1 MFTLLK
7 IEWLKLRRYKAF
19 WILLIL
25 FLFFSSGW
33 NYFLANNIR
42 ENKTNNV
49 SHNTIA
55 RMIPNPYELPGTW
68 QMVCYVNS
76 FFLLTL
82 GILMILL
89 LTNEYNF
96 RTNRQNII
104 DGLSRVQFAVS
115 KLLVMFLLA
124 ILATAI
130 TFITVIFVGKAV
142 SDSSEALWQNIHF
155 INYFFIQSLM
165 YLLVALLISM
175 LVKRSGLAIG
185 LYFFVMV
192 ADTILGGVLNKYVH
206 PAGYFLPI
214 DGTDYLTP
222 GPARKFVPD
231 PNPPGNNIIIAFSM
245 GYIIL
250 FTALFINYYRKA
262 DLK

>member
-1 MFTLLK
+1 MLKLLE

-25 FLFFSSGW
+25 SLAFSFGW
-33 NYFLANNIR
+33 NYFLANNIK
-42 ENKTNNV
+42 ENKIK
-49 SHNTIA
+49 NTSGNPVA
-55 RMIPNPYELPGTW
+55 AMLPNPFELPGTW
-68 QMVCYVNS
+68 QMVCYVNG
-76 FFLLTL
+76 FFLLTM

-104 DGLSRVQFAVS
+104 DGLSRMQFALS

-124 ILATAI
+124 ILSTAV
-130 TFITVIFVGKAV
+130 TFITIIFVGKSV
-142 SDSSEALWQNIHF
+142 SESSETLWENSQF
-155 INYFFIQSLM
+155 IGYFFIQSLM
-165 YLLVALLISM
+165 YLLVALLLSM
-175 LVKRSGLAIG
+175 LAKRSGLAIG
-185 LYFFVMV
+185 LYFFVMI

-206 PAGYFLPI
+206 PVGYFLPI
-214 DGTDYLTP
+214 DGTDYLIP
-222 GPARKFVPD
+222 SPVRRFIPD
-231 PNPPGNNIIIAFSM
+231 ANRPGNDIIISFSF

-250 FTALFINYYRKA
+250 FTVLFINYHRTA